1 MSAETARQLDHKSS
15 RCVSRQLPSHD
26 EGGTSSKKKI
36 KNYSRTGF
44 EMNVNMSGPAQD
56 TLEQCSRRSRAGGT
70 SVRERYG
77 EMGEI
82 GDEEGTGGQL
92 RRTSG

>member
-1 MSAETARQLDHKSS
+1 M
-15 RCVSRQLPSHD
+15 
-26 EGGTSSKKKI
+26 
-36 KNYSRTGF
+36 
-44 EMNVNMSGPAQD
+44 NMSGPAQD